1 MLEKITP
8 KTIYDKQKCYH
19 LNAVIQGW
27 NSNAPVIRRILG
39 DHAIP
44 TDSEMQTIL
53 TDTYTEKNLDLTKA
67 DLFIDKVNRA
77 MILQSSRTLLT
88 LLISTNGTP
97 DVGELRDI
105 RSARFPYKHMCGML
119 SDTLSDLKAIK
130 QRYKRTR
137 RTLSEVILA
146 PECQDAWVSV
156 STTMGALLGK
166 MPPNF
171 NRSHLAHLMSPILSR
186 VEKLLDAAQTA
197 RFLHSDTEALNE
209 SVRAADCLLVSTA
222 NSLTPLVME
231 ATEIMR
237 IVVEA
242 DSIMSDREMRL
253 ER

>member
-1 MLEKITP
+1 MLLEKITP

-19 LNAVIQGW
+19 LNAVIKGW
-27 NSNAPVIRRILG
+27 NRNAPVIRRILG

-44 TDSEMQTIL
+44 TDSEMQAIL
-53 TDTYTEKNLDLTKA
+53 TDAYTEKDLDLTKA

-77 MILQSSRTLLT
+77 MILRASRTLLT
-88 LLISTNGTP
+88 LLTGTEGTP
-97 DVGELRDI
+97 DVGELRDL

-119 SDTLSDLKAIK
+119 SDTRSDLKAIK
-130 QRYKRTR
+130 QKYKRTR
-137 RTLSEVILA
+137 RTLSEVILV

-171 NRSHLAHLMSPILSR
+171 NLSHLAHLTNPILSQ
-186 VEKLLDAAQTA
+186 VGKLLDAAQTA

-209 SVRAADCLLVSTA
+209 SVRAADSLLVSAA
-222 NSLTPLVME
+222 NNLTPLVME

-242 DSIMSDREMRL
+242 DAIMNDREMGF
-253 ER
+253 

>member
-1 MLEKITP
+1 MLLEKITP

-19 LNAVIQGW
+19 LNAVIKGW
-27 NSNAPVIRRILG
+27 NRNAPVIRRILG

-44 TDSEMQTIL
+44 TDIEMQAIL
-53 TDTYTEKNLDLTKA
+53 TDAYTEKDLDLTKA

-77 MILQSSRTLLT
+77 MILRASRTLLT
-88 LLISTNGTP
+88 LLTSTEGTP
-97 DVGELRDI
+97 DVGELRDL

-166 MPPNF
+166 IPPNF
-171 NRSHLAHLMSPILSR
+171 NREHLAHLTNLILFR

-197 RFLHSDTEALNE
+197 RFLHSDTEALSE
-209 SVRAADCLLVSTA
+209 SVKAEDSLLLSA
-222 NSLTPLVME
+222 INDLTPLATE
-231 ATEIMR
+231 AAEIMR
-237 IVVEA
+237 LIIEA
-242 DSIMSDREMRL
+242 DAITAVREMRL
-253 ER
+253 

>member
-19 LNAVIQGW
+19 LNAVIKGW
-27 NSNAPVIRRILG
+27 NRNAPVIRRILG

-44 TDSEMQTIL
+44 TDSEMQAIL
-53 TDTYTEKNLDLTKA
+53 TDAYTEKDLDLTKA

-77 MILQSSRTLLT
+77 MILRASRTLLT
-88 LLISTNGTP
+88 LLTGTEGTP
-97 DVGELRDI
+97 DVGELRDL

-119 SDTLSDLKAIK
+119 SDTRSDLKAIK
-130 QRYKRTR
+130 QKYKRTR
-137 RTLSEVILA
+137 RTLSEVILV

-171 NRSHLAHLMSPILSR
+171 NLSHLAHLTNPILSQ
-186 VEKLLDAAQTA
+186 VGKLLDAAQTA

-209 SVRAADCLLVSTA
+209 SVRAADSLLVSAA
-222 NSLTPLVME
+222 NNLTPLVME

-242 DSIMSDREMRL
+242 DAIMNDREMGF
-253 ER
+253 

>member
-1 MLEKITP
+1 MLLEKITP

-19 LNAVIQGW
+19 LNAVIKGW
-27 NSNAPVIRRILG
+27 NRNAPVIRRILG

-44 TDSEMQTIL
+44 TDSEMQAIL
-53 TDTYTEKNLDLTKA
+53 TDTYTEEDLDLTKA

-77 MILQSSRTLLT
+77 MVLQSSRTLLT
-88 LLISTNGTP
+88 LLTSTEGAP
-97 DVGELRDI
+97 DAGELHDL
-105 RSARFPYKHMCGML
+105 RSARFPYKHMCGIL

-156 STTMGALLGK
+156 STTMDALLGK

-209 SVRAADCLLVSTA
+209 SVRAADSLLVSAA
-222 NSLTPLVME
+222 NSLTPLATE
-231 ATEIMR
+231 AVEIMR
-237 IVVEA
+237 LVIETDVIMRAREEA
-242 DSIMSDREMRL
+242 
-253 ER
+253 